1 MYVQA
6 VIDSCL
12 FKCLFKIIKYVSV
25 KYKPSKKYFRSLF
38 IFSYFICETKSFTRV
53 FYFLNWIFLN
63 RRHFFS
69 IRKIQ
74 KISFSDM
81 NICKTGKCE
90 LNDIIKKMVRQQFRI
105 NQSWSMGFRQRNW
118 WWWCCHKWV
127 HRCYFRFR
135 PWWWTRRL

>member
-6 VIDSCL
+6 VIDSFCL
-12 FKCLFKIIKYVSV
+12 NVGLFKIIKYVSV

-90 LNDIIKKMVRQQFRI
+90 LNDIIKKNGSPTIPYQPELEHGFPATQLVMVML
-105 NQSWSMGFRQRNW
+105 S
-118 WWWCCHKWV
+118 
-127 HRCYFRFR
+127 
-135 PWWWTRRL
+135 